1 MYIHYLLS
9 GVGWDG
15 TGVSGTG
22 TDGMDGVDVSATV
35 KYIRYPIILSNQ

>member
-1 MYIHYLLS
+1 LS

-22 TDGMDGVDVSATV
+22 TDGMDGVDVRTTV
-35 KYIRYPIILSNQ
+35 KYIRNPNILSNKS